1 MALPTQDPTEF
12 LQTEFQSSPLV
23 EVLQKPPTAL
33 LGVSDAAANA
43 LGAIGVKTVFD
54 LALSRVFAA
63 AAQLADA
70 GENASNALNR
80 FGAPASDMLSAPL
93 PPDTRVP
100 DVRFMPPNILA
111 GIPDANAFSAAL
123 GVKTV
128 RDVAFSRPI
137 SPPSRF

>member
-63 AAQLADA
+63 AAQLTDA

-128 RDVAFSRPI
+128 RDVAF
-137 SPPSRF
+137 